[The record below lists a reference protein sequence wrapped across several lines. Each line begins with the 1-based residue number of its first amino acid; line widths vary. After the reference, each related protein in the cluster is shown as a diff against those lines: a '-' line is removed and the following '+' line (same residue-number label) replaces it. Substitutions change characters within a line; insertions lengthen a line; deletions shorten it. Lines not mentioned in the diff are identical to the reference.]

1 MEDIATLVQAAK
13 RVYKIDPELEVM
25 KKIRLQLDPLPFE
38 VRLRVLKWVLAR
50 AEEDVKNLET
60 EG

>member
-13 RVYKIDPELEVM
+13 RSYKTDPELEVM
-25 KKIRLQLDPLPFE
+25 KKIRLQLDPLPLE

-50 AEEDVKNLET
+50 AEEDIKP
-60 EG
+60 